1 MLIPTEKGQAP
12 FRKGKAMT
20 MLNTTPRYVTPPIR
34 RGVAVFLAR
43 LGRLVNRVIAAAI
56 AHRERQANLVALRH
70 LSDRDLKDIGIYRC
84 EIGDA
89 LEERAQARQRM
100 QRTQRSCGK
109 SAASSNMI
117 FKDKLQCAPGLPALL
132 KK

>member
-1 MLIPTEKGQAP
+1 MLNTTEKGQAP

-100 QRTQRSCGK
+100 QRTQRCCGK
-109 SAASSNMI
+109 VRHQAI
-117 FKDKLQCAPGLPALL
+117 
-132 KK
+132 